1 MPIMTVPLRRSF
13 AVGVLLT
20 LTALSVQAQ
29 GSPAPAP
36 SLPPVPTPTAL
47 YPGSGIA
54 SSYSSPSGV
63 SLYSWQSLY
72 LPIYSHLYHGDINTR
87 TGKPSETLVSAHVS
101 IRNTD
106 PRASLQVTS
115 ARYYNTEGKLLRE
128 FLPRPQS
135 VAPLGTYELFIPRAD
150 ASGGSGANFIIE
162 WAAERPIN
170 APLVEALH
178 ADIREA
184 RTLLFITTAQ
194 PIHLR

>member
-1 MPIMTVPLRRSF
+1 MTVLSRRNFSVGLLLSF
-13 AVGVLLT
+13 
-20 LTALSVQAQ
+20 TALSVQAQ
-29 GSPAPAP
+29 GSSTP

-47 YPGSGIA
+47 YPGSGTA

-63 SLYSWQSLY
+63 ALYSWQSLY
-72 LPIYSHLYHGDINTR
+72 LPIYSHLYHGEINTK

-106 PRASLQVTS
+106 PRASLQITS

-128 FLPRPQS
+128 FLPKPQS
-135 VAPLGTYELFIPRAD
+135 VAPLGTYEIFIPRTD
-150 ASGGSGANFIIE
+150 TSGGSGANFIIE
-162 WAAERPIN
+162 WAAERPVN

-184 RTLLFITTAQ
+184 RTLLFITTAL